1 MAIGVGISGPRGGG
15 GGGTPVIS
23 NPPSFA
29 DAVTL
34 FRSDVGQ
41 VFVDEMLDTWENQ
54 GTDGG
59 DASATSSTH
68 RIITTAHK
76 TTKDL
81 LTKGHQRFNASGL
94 PTGVVSAATYD
105 VIITPHYAT
114 YNYDF
119 PSVGNSNASANIIRA
134 LLVANNI
141 QFTIAYSGTSGYIN
155 YSSTAIVGSSS
166 ALNGK
171 HLKLTLVYDGS
182 GATNADKVKLYSDGV
197 LVTQTSVSGTIPTTF
212 ANAVG
217 AFSICSNDGSRG
229 SNFLIGYVGYWDRA
243 LSGDEISANNDW
255 KKEIWS

>member
-1 MAIGVGISGPRGGG
+1 MIGVGCGSPRGGG
-15 GGGTPVIS
+15 GGVPTIADPS
-23 NPPSFA
+23 SFA

-41 VFVDEMLDTWENQ
+41 VFVDDLLDTWENQ

-68 RIITTAHK
+68 RIKTTAHK

-81 LTKGHQRFNASGL
+81 LTWGQQRFNASGL
-94 PTGVVSAATYD
+94 PTGVVSEATYD
-105 VIITPHYAT
+105 VMITPYYAT
-114 YNYDF
+114 YTYDF

-141 QFTIAYSGTSGYIN
+141 QFTIAYSGTSGIIN

-166 ALNGK
+166 ALDGK

-197 LVTQTSVSGTIPTTF
+197 LIPQTSVSGTIPTTF
-212 ANAVG
+212 ANTSG
-217 AFSICSNDGSRG
+217 NFSICSNDATRG
-229 SNFLIGYVGYWDRA
+229 SFYLIGYVGYWDRA